1 MFSKPTIVSF
11 VWFHVFM
18 VEGRFVSFFFV
29 VVRFGFFI
37 YIYIYLNVF
46 FPILFLPGAL
56 PRVLL

>member
-1 MFSKPTIVSF
+1 MAPTQTHLICCLEGVVFSKPTIVSF

-37 YIYIYLNVF
+37 YIYI
-46 FPILFLPGAL
+46 
-56 PRVLL
+56 